1 VLASLPSFKQAQIT
15 RPKWRPKPRVPFVNG
30 IVVAHTA
37 VAACANWNKVVK
49 RRLATLA
56 FWDVVS
62 TFVVKYTDLVA
73 TPSDTTFAF
82 KDVSHVGNPYLF
94 GEGFGDL
101 LFAIWFS
108 GEIAKL

>member
-1 VLASLPSFKQAQIT
+1 MSSLPSFKQAQIARAKRRT
-15 RPKWRPKPRVPFVNG
+15 KARVPLVNG

-37 VAACANWNKVVK
+37 IAACANWNKVVK
-49 RRLATLA
+49 RGLATLA

-62 TFVVKYTDLVA
+62 TFVVKHTDLVA

-101 LFAIWFS
+101 LFAIRFS